1 MTTEAKNWSGVFPLA
16 GNTETCAW
24 TIPFPPQTVELIS
37 LLSFPVFLFLFSL
50 NVTQDVCFVNTG
62 SVCGGAYQRD
72 SLQCGEQE
80 LGHLS
85 PLPEYQFKVRDVY
98 GIYILYY
105 VFEWLC

>member
-1 MTTEAKNWSGVFPLA
+1 M
-16 GNTETCAW
+16 
-24 TIPFPPQTVELIS
+24 
-37 LLSFPVFLFLFSL
+37 
-50 NVTQDVCFVNTG
+50 NTG